1 MTSVLSSITV
11 EQSPWAVLS
20 AVAFCIAGF
29 WVTIRLLERVRATER
44 RQRLGWVFLAGI
56 AAGSTAWCTHFIGL
70 LGFRPDEPV
79 SFYPA
84 PIMAALLIGVI
95 GTQVGILASTR
106 PLRGHGPAIGGAIIG
121 MTALAVQLC
130 GLWSYRVEG
139 AVQWRWG
146 LLAIALVL
154 AAGLGAAGLWLA
166 VRDTARARRCAVA
179 VLVAMVVGTY
189 IVIAAA
195 FQVNPLPAAEPA
207 LREDAFHTMLVAVTA
222 VGMVILSTG
231 LASVVIDRHA
241 RSDSFERLHHMA
253 MHDALTGLPNRNSF
267 KDHLDQQIAKAR
279 QTGAQFAVIG
289 IDLDRFKEIND
300 QRGHQYGDEALR
312 ILARRL
318 IELAGADEYVAR
330 LGGDEFVAIRPFTD
344 RSELVEFLSRLKS
357 AFYSPLRMDS
367 FEITTGA
374 SLGVALYPQDGQT
387 REVLVSNSDL
397 AMYRAK
403 SDPLRAICFYDSSM
417 DDVVRRQRVLAN
429 ELRVAIDSEALEV
442 HYQVQRSISGGQITG
457 FEALARW
464 HHPNRGYIPP
474 AEFIPLAEE
483 SGLIHRLGE
492 YVLRRACA
500 DAMGWVAPYKVA
512 VNLSALQL
520 SEPTFA
526 DLVRDVLEHTGLPP
540 HRLELELTES
550 SLMKDGD
557 RSVRAMHRIKELG
570 VGIALDDFGT
580 GYSSLATL
588 RNFPID
594 KIKLDRS
601 FIADVETCQESI
613 AIVRAVLALGKS
625 LRIPVL
631 AEGIERQNQL
641 AILRAE
647 GCDEAQGYLFG
658 HPTPLRSLRAAGR
671 SLLGKASTR
680 GAARLKEATA
690 QAAGAAGSA
699 PISAPIST
707 AASAA
712 AASATPVAAEVVA
725 VQTVAASPLPGA
737 PQGTLGRLANGMLTD
752 LAGALER
759 IGEPTGSNDPASTA
773 EAELAAA
780 ASAAALATIAAS
792 RAAEQAVERAVQLS
806 IASASA
812 AARSTTVT
820 ADVGED
826 VGDGVG
832 DGMGDGMGGEGGAD
846 GEGADG
852 GGASG
857 DEQRAQSQPVML
869 PAPRPMV
876 QVELAIDTVDVLIRG
891 AAAA

>member
-1 MTSVLSSITV
+1 MTSFLTSIPV
-11 EQSPWAVLS
+11 EQSPWAVLF
-20 AVAFCIAGF
+20 AVSFCIAGI
-29 WVTIRLLERVRATER
+29 WVTLRLLDRVRATER
-44 RQRLGWVFLAGI
+44 RQRLGWIFLAGI
-56 AAGSTAWCTHFIGL
+56 AAGSTVWCTHYIGL
-70 LGFRPDEPV
+70 LGFRPSEPV
-79 SFYPA
+79 SLYPA
-84 PIMAALLIGVI
+84 PIMAALLIGVF
-95 GTQVGILASTR
+95 GTQAGILASTR
-106 PLRGHGPAIGGAIIG
+106 RIRGFAPAAGGAIIG
-121 MTALAVQLC
+121 TTVLVMHLC
-130 GLWSYRVEG
+130 GLWSYRVDG
-139 AVQWRWG
+139 AVQWRWS
-146 LLAIALVL
+146 LVALAFVL
-154 AAGLGAAGLWLA
+154 AASLGAAGLRAA
-166 VRDTARARRCAVA
+166 VRDTVASRRCAVGL
-179 VLVAMVVGTY
+179 LVMMVVGTY
-189 IVIAAA
+189 IVVAAA
-195 FQVNPLPAAEPA
+195 FQVTPLPIADVSH
-207 LREDAFHTMLVAVTA
+207 RQDAFHAMTVAVAA
-222 VGMVILSTG
+222 VGMVIISTG

-267 KDHLDQQIAKAR
+267 KDHLDQQIVTAR

-357 AFYSPLRMDS
+357 AFYSPVRMDT

-387 REVLVSNSDL
+387 REALVSNSDL

-474 AEFIPLAEE
+474 TEFIPLAEE
-483 SGLIHRLGE
+483 SGLIHQLGE
-492 YVLRRACA
+492 FVLRRACA

-526 DLVRDVLEHTGLPP
+526 DLVGDVLDQTGLPP

-557 RSVRAMHRIKELG
+557 RSVRAMHRVKELG

-588 RNFPID
+588 RTFPID

-601 FIADVETCQESI
+601 FIADVETCQEAI

-647 GCDEAQGYLFG
+647 GCDEAQGFLFG

-671 SLLGKASTR
+671 SLLGKALPR
-680 GAARLKEATA
+680 AGARLIDATA
-690 QAAGAAGSA
+690 QVVAAAGTAAATVAGTAAGTA
-699 PISAPIST
+699 AST
-707 AASAA
+707 AAASTGIEALAKSA
-712 AASATPVAAEVVA
+712 VA
-725 VQTVAASPLPGA
+725 TVAASPLPGS
-737 PQGTLGRLANGMLTD
+737 PQGTLGQLANGMLTD
-752 LAGALER
+752 LPQADEA
-759 IGEPTGSNDPASTA
+759 TGPASLPDLAA
-773 EAELAAA
+773 EDEPALAAA
-780 ASAAALATIAAS
+780 AAVAAGSSADAIASIAVS
-792 RAAEQAVERAVQLS
+792 RVVERAVQLS
-806 IASASA
+806 LASAVRAPSSSDPSLMDEAPAGPLEKAGSDHTVGPAGA
-812 AARSTTVT
+812 A
-820 ADVGED
+820 
-826 VGDGVG
+826 
-832 DGMGDGMGGEGGAD
+832 GAA
-846 GEGADG
+846 GA
-852 GGASG
+852 AVNATPT
-857 DEQRAQSQPVML
+857 Q
-869 PAPRPMV
+869 APRPMV
-876 QVELAIDTVDVLIRG
+876 QFELEIDAVDVLIRG
-891 AAAA
+891 AATA